1 MPTTTTRGSSATIPV
16 AVAVGVAGG
25 LISLLRLW
33 LGNAQALTEV
43 LWAEDGLFP
52 LCIHKAD
59 FLTCT
64 TQPFAGYLLFTP
76 RVLAWPVSV
85 LPLEQWALATNVA
98 AALLAGGAAFL
109 AYVFARRFG
118 LSTFTS
124 LVIALLPVMAPMSG
138 LEAINAVGSSY
149 MLLLYVATLALV
161 FGQPSRGWW
170 VVAVVLMVITAL
182 TIPSAV
188 VLVPVVLVQWARGRI
203 TRGWS
208 LGLLA
213 ALVVG
218 LAAQAWAAVN
228 AVTPRPISIGAETLN
243 SWADS
248 VPISL
253 LTYWPGL
260 SIGEFDFFTNFTLT
274 PVAWT
279 GWLVVGVL
287 AIMGVVFVVR
297 GWGGDDRRLAI
308 GMLLLAGLAFG
319 LIPSAIG
326 FANNRYFVVPVVLWG
341 AAALIALDPV
351 IRRTRWWIVALVSA
365 LVLIVW
371 WPAIPASW
379 FRSTPAPPWTQE
391 VERVKAF
398 CIQDPAITER
408 PQFTPY
414 WPPNWGDG
422 LDEPTH
428 PNIACTT
435 VFRWID

>member
-1 MPTTTTRGSSATIPV
+1 
-16 AVAVGVAGG
+16 
-25 LISLLRLW
+25 
-33 LGNAQALTEV
+33 LGNSQALTEV

-64 TQPFAGYLLFTP
+64 TQPFAGYLLLLP
-76 RVLAWPVSV
+76 RVMAWPVSV
-85 LPLEQWALATNVA
+85 LPLEQWALATNLA
-98 AALLAGGAAFL
+98 AALLAGIAVFL
-109 AYVFARRFG
+109 AFVFARRFG
-118 LSTFTS
+118 LSIFTS
-124 LVIALLPVMAPMSG
+124 LVIALLPVIAPMSG
-138 LEAINAVGSSY
+138 LEAINAIGSSY

-170 VVAVVLMVITAL
+170 IVAVVLMVITAL

-188 VLVPVVLVQWARGRI
+188 VLVPLVLVQWARGRI

-208 LGLLA
+208 LGLLT

-218 LAAQAWAAVN
+218 LMAQAWAAVN
-228 AVTPRPISIGAETLN
+228 AVTRRPIAFGADTLN

-260 SIGEFDFFTNFTLT
+260 SLGEFDFFTNFTLT
-274 PVAWT
+274 PMSWT
-279 GWLVVGVL
+279 GWLIVALLVTLG
-287 AIMGVVFVVR
+287 AIQVIR
-297 GWGGDDRRLAI
+297 GWSGDDRRAVI
-308 GMLLLAGLAFG
+308 GMLVLSGLAFG

-341 AAALIALDPV
+341 AAVLITLDPV
-351 IRRTRWWIVALVSA
+351 IRRTRWWVVALVSA
-365 LVLIVW
+365 IVLVVW

-398 CIQDPAITER
+398 CIKDPAITER
-408 PQFTPY
+408 PLFTPF

-435 VFRWID
+435 VFRWIG